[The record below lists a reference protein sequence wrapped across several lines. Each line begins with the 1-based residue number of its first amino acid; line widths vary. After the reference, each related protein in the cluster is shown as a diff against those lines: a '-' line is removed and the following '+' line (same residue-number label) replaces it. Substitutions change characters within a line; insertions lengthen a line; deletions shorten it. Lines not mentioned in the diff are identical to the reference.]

1 MNDIFFGILQLTG
14 SALNNKKCILPK
26 DFDWNKAI
34 VISMQHHIAVL
45 IYYGAYNSGIKIPSP
60 YSNILYKYTL
70 QSIQLDAVQ
79 NYNFNIMS
87 KSFGDNDIDYLPL
100 KGIIL
105 KKYYP
110 KSEMR
115 FMSDIDILI
124 KSEQYAKICNVMNNL
139 GFKFKLESNHEY
151 VWVNNNSNI
160 ELHKMLIPSYN
171 KDFYR
176 YYGDGWKHAK
186 CSGNNMFKLNKEDF
200 FIYTF
205 THLAKHYRDSG
216 IGIKHF
222 LDIWLL
228 IKSEK
233 NFDYKYIE
241 RELKKID
248 LWTFY
253 RNCVKMLDVW
263 FNAEESDEISDFMT
277 NWIFSSGA
285 YGKDDNKELSAALKK
300 TNLPN
305 IKHRQIL
312 LYIKKIFPSYQEM
325 KKVYIILDKLPWL
338 LPVTW
343 FIRIMDLIIFKRKN
357 ISASNLKLKKL
368 TDHNIKIYQ
377 SALEYVGLKFDF
389 KE

>member
-124 KSEQYAKICNVMNNL
+124 KSEQY
-139 GFKFKLESNHEY
+139 
-151 VWVNNNSNI
+151 
-160 ELHKMLIPSYN
+160 
-171 KDFYR
+171 
-176 YYGDGWKHAK
+176 
-186 CSGNNMFKLNKEDF
+186 
-200 FIYTF
+200 
-205 THLAKHYRDSG
+205 
-216 IGIKHF
+216 
-222 LDIWLL
+222 
-228 IKSEK
+228 
-233 NFDYKYIE
+233 
-241 RELKKID
+241 
-248 LWTFY
+248 
-253 RNCVKMLDVW
+253 
-263 FNAEESDEISDFMT
+263 
-277 NWIFSSGA
+277 
-285 YGKDDNKELSAALKK
+285 
-300 TNLPN
+300 
-305 IKHRQIL
+305 
-312 LYIKKIFPSYQEM
+312 
-325 KKVYIILDKLPWL
+325 
-338 LPVTW
+338 LPV
-343 FIRIMDLIIFKRKN
+343 FR
-357 ISASNLKLKKL
+357 
-368 TDHNIKIYQ
+368 
-377 SALEYVGLKFDF
+377 
-389 KE
+389 